1 MNNLIKKVKQEQS
14 DKAELIEKE
23 NIRKMLALIERRDK
37 EIKLSQGRTELFKKD
52 KAKLEKMLEER
63 DYRALSPVRNW
74 DYTISPCDSTA
85 KSFMFY
91 GGKDILKELG
101 PISREDYNY
110 YEKLKSAKG

>member
-1 MNNLIKKVKQEQS
+1 MNNPLIKQVKQEQA
-14 DKAELIEKE
+14 DRAEEIEKLR
-23 NIRKMLALIERRDK
+23 IRKMLIFIEGKDK
-37 EIKLSQGRTELFKKD
+37 AIKKLQGE

-110 YEKLKSAKG
+110 YEKLKFRRG